1 MKDIVSY
8 HTTPEQAAQSA
19 NEAGVELL
27 VMYHLIPPPPV
38 RMMERVFARGVDE
51 IRDDG
56 WLLADDGLL
65 ITLPAG
71 SDEIEMSSR

>member
-1 MKDIVSY
+1 
-8 HTTPEQAAQSA
+8 
-19 NEAGVELL
+19 
-27 VMYHLIPPPPV
+27 
-38 RMMERVFARGVDE
+38 MMERVFARGVDE

-71 SDEIEMSSR
+71 SDEIEISSR